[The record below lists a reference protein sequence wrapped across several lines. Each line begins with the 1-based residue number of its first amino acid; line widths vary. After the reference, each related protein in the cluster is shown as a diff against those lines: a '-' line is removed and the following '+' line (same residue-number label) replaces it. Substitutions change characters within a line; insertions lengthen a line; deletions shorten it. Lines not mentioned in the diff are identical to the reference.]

1 MEPLNQIRVNSNTVQ
16 GPREAA
22 HPRPLPGSL
31 LESAQTS
38 QEQTWEFRDFPGS
51 PVVNGLCFHCR
62 GWSSRPD
69 QGTKTPHSQK
79 KKTKNT

>member
-1 MEPLNQIRVNSNTVQ
+1 MEPLNRIRVNSNTVQ

-22 HPRPLPGSL
+22 HPPPLPGSL

-38 QEQTWEFRDFPGS
+38 QERTWEFRDFPGS

-62 GWSSRPD
+62 GCQFKP
-69 QGTKTPHSQK
+69 
-79 KKTKNT
+79 